1 METPALEKQLS
12 DLQTELKGHFDKA
25 AEETKKYG
33 AMSEKTAT
41 DMQKLQSQVD
51 AIDTKLADRPN
62 QGAPTV
68 SAFKTAFDE
77 NDAVQRLVKDRSGK
91 AVIHFKGDAM
101 REMQRK
107 TVLTEN
113 VSGSIGSDTGVAAG
127 YATTGVLQIDRI
139 AGITTEARQ
148 VLKIRNVLTARPTS
162 LPVVDF
168 VKVSTPLS
176 IASPVAEGSLKPE
189 QSLNFSSASERV
201 KTIASW
207 VPASRQILDD
217 MAELMGFV
225 RTSLPYYTDLAEEIQ
240 LLSGDGSGE
249 NLNGFIHQASA
260 FNTGLLPSAAK
271 GWTKIDVIG
280 CAVEQITIA
289 KETDPTF
296 VVLNPKDWW
305 DIRLTKDGF
314 GRYILGDPQS
324 TVRPNIFGLDVV
336 YTTSIASGTFLV
348 GSGNAIAQEIRDR
361 MEMMVEISTEHSD
374 FFARNLIAIRGEK
387 RLANVVKRPASYVTG
402 SFTTSP

>member
-1 METPALEKQLS
+1 MELKDQLTA
-12 DLQTELKGHFDKA
+12 LQTELKTHFDKA
-25 AEETKKYG
+25 AEEQKANGTMREETKN
-33 AMSEKTAT
+33 AIT
-41 DMQKLQSQVD
+41 KLQTQVD

-62 QGAPTV
+62 SGAPTV
-68 SAFKTAFDE
+68 NAFKAAFDE
-77 NDAVQRLVKDRSGK
+77 CDAVQRLVKDRSGK
-91 AVIHFKGDAM
+91 AVIHFKGDAV

-113 VSGSIGSDTGVAAG
+113 VTGSIGSDTGVAAG

-139 AGITTEARQ
+139 PGITTEARQ
-148 VLKIRNVLTARPTS
+148 VLKIRNVLTARPTT

-189 QSLNFSSASERV
+189 QSLNFSSSSERV

-217 MAELMGFV
+217 MTELMGFI
-225 RTSLPYYTDLAEEIQ
+225 RQSLPYYTDLAEEQQ
-240 LLSGDGSGE
+240 LLSGDGTGE
-249 NLNGFIHQASA
+249 NLHGFISQASA
-260 FNTGLLPSAAK
+260 FSTALLPSAAR

-296 VVLNPKDWW
+296 VILNPKDWW

-324 TVRPNIFGLDVV
+324 TVQPNIFGLDVV
-336 YTTSIASGTFLV
+336 YTTSIAPGTFLV
-348 GSGNAIAQEIRDR
+348 GSGNPIAQEIRDK
-361 MEMMVEISTEHSD
+361 MEMVVEISTEHLD
-374 FFARNLIAIRGEK
+374 YFARNLIAIRGEK
-387 RLANVVKRPASYVTG
+387 RLANVVKRPGSYVSG